1 MGELTVRLVAADRV
15 VWSGTAKSLVAKTF
29 EGDMGILP
37 GHEPVLALLADSV
50 LRIETTEGERITAAV
65 HGGFFSVDSD
75 NVAVLTEIAERSD
88 EIDVARAQNALD
100 RAKANGADDPEEI
113 AAIRRAESRLRAAIG
128 HQTAHHG

>member
-1 MGELTVRLVAADRV
+1 MAELKVRLVAADRI
-15 VWSGTAKSLVAKTF
+15 VWSGAARSVVAKTY
-29 EGDMGILP
+29 EGDIGILP

-50 LRIETTEGERITAAV
+50 LRIETTDGERVTAAV

-75 NVAVLTEIAERSD
+75 DVAILTGVAERAE

-100 RAKANGADDPEEI
+100 RAKANGADDPAEI
-113 AAIRRAESRLRAAIG
+113 AAIRRAESRLRAAVG